1 MTEIIQEELN
11 AVVPVEEQ
19 VRVALDVPFLERVM
33 EVAEKE
39 FPEMLLN
46 SMYVTVK
53 YLALHMQAVYNF
65 PDVTFEANSADSA
78 EGVQEVEDAA

>member
-1 MTEIIQEELN
+1 MTETIQEELN
-11 AVVPVEEQ
+11 VVVPVEEQ
-19 VRVALDVPFLERVM
+19 VRVSLDVPFLERIM

-39 FPEMLLN
+39 FPAMLLN

-78 EGVQEVEDAA
+78 EEAEVDDAA